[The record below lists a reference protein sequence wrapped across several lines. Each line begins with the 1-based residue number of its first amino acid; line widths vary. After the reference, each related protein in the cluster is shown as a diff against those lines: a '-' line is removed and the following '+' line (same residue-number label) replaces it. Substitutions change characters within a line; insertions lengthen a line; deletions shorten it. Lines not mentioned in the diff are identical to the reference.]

1 MNIKINGLEESKKYF
16 NLDEP
21 NIIEGASSIIYAY
34 GKYLKPILAAF
45 LINKRREQES
55 AFESEE
61 IYHDVITWM
70 NNDPSE
76 EELNEILNELL
87 ECSQLDQESSVNTKV
102 KDIKTQIQQAL
113 EQQDPSQETIQ
124 SVYNLSFY
132 DEIDEEDDDTVIIS
146 STTNISETETDF
158 HDEEV

>member
-1 MNIKINGLEESKKYF
+1 
-16 NLDEP
+16 
-21 NIIEGASSIIYAY
+21 
-34 GKYLKPILAAF
+34 
-45 LINKRREQES
+45 
-55 AFESEE
+55 
-61 IYHDVITWM
+61 M

-87 ECSQLDQESSVNTKV
+87 ECIQLDQESSVNTKV